1 MSASDDQLIEEICR
15 RTEKLRLLRS
25 LGPDQGLPLI
35 PRSERLSRSAKTF
48 THDPA
53 NATVA
58 TRAAFTAEIET
69 LQYNSEWSSRAIV
82 TNQADNANISKKMGN
97 FKKKSADDV
106 RSMDERMVAF
116 NERLTKTEDDVE
128 SLGETAEKMKSDVGV
143 LKSLVSENKRS
154 IKKAQRCA
162 SLNSRNLAAN
172 RIQTTRL
179 ERKTDTEF
187 KKLKC
192 RLSKIE
198 AELKKTKTDPAPK
211 VPEEIPG
218 ERNLMERFR
227 TALGF
232 NDKSEGTS

>member
-82 TNQADNANISKKMGN
+82 TNQADTANISKN
-97 FKKKSADDV
+97 LEHFKQKSVEDA
-106 RSMDERMVAF
+106 RSMDARMLVF
-116 NERLTKTEDDVE
+116 NERLTKTEEDVE
-128 SLGETAEKMKSDVGV
+128 SLKGTATKTEEVVESLKGTVAETNKKTKVLQKGV
-143 LKSLVSENKRS
+143 HVLSKTS
-154 IKKAQRCA
+154 
-162 SLNSRNLAAN
+162 SLNSRNVAAN
-172 RIQTTRL
+172 SIRTSRL
-179 ERKTDTEF
+179 EHKTEKEF
-187 KKLKC
+187 NILKD
-192 RLSKIE
+192 RLSKLE
-198 AELKKTKTDPAPK
+198 AEAKQRTPEPK
-211 VPEEIPG
+211 VEEPPQDISFIDRLRG
-218 ERNLMERFR
+218 
-227 TALGF
+227 ALSLK
-232 NDKSEGTS
+232 N

>member
-82 TNQADNANISKKMGN
+82 TNQADNANISKKLEK
-97 FKKKSADDV
+97 FKKKSREDAKF
-106 RSMDERMVAF
+106 MDQRMVEF
-116 NERLTKTEDDVE
+116 DKKLSGN
-128 SLGETAEKMKSDVGV
+128 TA
-143 LKSLVSENKRS
+143 S
-154 IKKAQRCA
+154 IKKVQRCA
-162 SLNSRNLAAN
+162 ALNSRNVAENRVHAA
-172 RIQTTRL
+172 RF
-179 ERKTDTEF
+179 E
-187 KKLKC
+187 
-192 RLSKIE
+192 
-198 AELKKTKTDPAPK
+198 KKTNKEFDQLKDRISKLEAK
-211 VPEEIPG
+211 VQETKRKPTSKVVDDGDSSEETT
-218 ERNLMERFR
+218 LASRFLS
-227 TALGF
+227 ALGLS
-232 NDKSEGTS
+232 DK